1 MSLEK
6 KDWAIILLAV
16 LAVASIIGN
25 GVLLLQPEEVVRP
38 DLGVTLVFGTQRG
51 PVDLDPQYAWD
62 SASSDVIAQVV
73 EGLFAYNLSD
83 PSLAL
88 IPLLATADGVWDS
101 VNVDGTYNYTV
112 QLREGVYFHDG
123 TPFNASSVK
132 WNFDRLANLMDL
144 GITQIAELYQYYVET
159 VVDNATADP
168 VTYKDIIKPL
178 INRTV
183 VLGEYLF
190 QFKMNVEYGPFQA
203 LLCFSASSIMSPTA
217 HADDV
222 DDILETATSDLV
234 GTGPF
239 VFDKVET
246 GVEVIMHA
254 FDHYWGG
261 RAAIDTLIY
270 SIISDAQIRNNA
282 LLSGDIDFLGDP
294 MAAMYDT
301 FNTTAGLKLVNAG
314 QSLITQYL
322 GMNNVKI
329 NATFRRA
336 ISHAINYS
344 YILENLMQG
353 WAARLESPIPMGF
366 QMADWSST
374 EADFNIPKAREIMQY
389 MGFGDGWAVGSQV
402 GDTFTA
408 GADEA
413 KWTGASFRTFN
424 YTYNIGNNMRENVLL
439 LLTDNL
445 GKIGIKVGDDG
456 DTWAN
461 YIYRLY
467 EIYGYTRN
475 DLELYWIGWI
485 PDYNDP
491 SNFIN
496 PLFTNRTVAS
506 NGAQYN
512 GYLAALEDDGN
523 YKFARDPM
531 LEWANVQLLMEA
543 ALFETD
549 IGERENM
556 YSRIQELLV
565 EEDMPW
571 VYGYVSIGFDAH
583 NSELKGFPTNAW
595 GYTYFYPC
603 YWDPLPIQDY

>member
-6 KDWAIILLAV
+6 KDWAIIIIAV

-25 GVLLLQPEEVVRP
+25 GVLLLQPGAIVKP
-38 DLGVTLVFGTQRG
+38 DLGATLVFGTQRG

-62 SASSDVIAQVV
+62 SASSDVINQVV
-73 EGLFAYNLSD
+73 ETLFAYNLSD
-83 PSLAL
+83 PNLAL
-88 IPLLATADGVWDS
+88 IPSLALWGDWDDTAND
-101 VNVDGTYNYTV
+101 DGTYNYTV

-123 TPFNASSVK
+123 TPFNASSVE

-144 GITQIAELYQYYVET
+144 GITQIAELYQYYVDT
-159 VVDNATADP
+159 VVVNETSGE
-168 VTYKDIIKPL
+168 TEDIIKPL
-178 INRTV
+178 INDTV
-183 VLGEYLF
+183 VISEYLF

-217 HADDV
+217 HADDF

-261 RAAIDTLIY
+261 RAQIDTLIF

-301 FNTTAGLKLVNAG
+301 FNTTAGLDLVNAG

-374 EADFNIPKAREIMQY
+374 EADYDVEYAREIMQS
-389 MGFGDGWAVGSQV
+389 MGY
-402 GDTFTA
+402 
-408 GADEA
+408 GATWSTSETHADNA
-413 KWTGASFRTFN
+413 KWLAASFRSFN

-512 GYLAALEDDGN
+512 GYLAALEEDEFKD
-523 YKFARDPM
+523 ARDPFDVND
-531 LEWANVQLLMEA
+531 NVQLLMEA
-543 ALFETD
+543 ALFETV
-549 IGERENM
+549 EATREDM

-583 NSELKGFPTNAW
+583 NSELKGFPTNPW

>member
-25 GVLLLQPEEVVRP
+25 GVLLLQPEEVIRP
-38 DLGVTLVFGTQRG
+38 DLGVTIVMGTSRG
-51 PVDLDPQYAWD
+51 PVDLDPQYCWD
-62 SASSDVIAQVV
+62 SASADVIEQVI
-73 EGLFAYNLSD
+73 EGLFTYNLSD
-83 PSLAL
+83 PDLGLIPSLAL
-88 IPLLATADGVWDS
+88 WGGWDDTA
-101 VNVDGTYNYTV
+101 NTDGTYNYTV
-112 QLREGVYFHDG
+112 ILREGVYFHDG
-123 TPFNASSVK
+123 TKFNASSVK
-132 WNFDRLANLMDL
+132 WNFDRLLNLMDL
-144 GITQIAELYQYYVET
+144 GVTQIAELYQYYVET

-178 INRTV
+178 INDTV
-183 VLGEYLF
+183 VLDEYVF
-190 QFKMNVEYGPFQA
+190 QFKMNVLYGPFQA
-203 LLCFSASSIMSPTA
+203 LLCFTASGIMSPTS
-217 HADDV
+217 HADDF
-222 DDILETATSDLV
+222 DDLLETATSDLV

-239 VFDKVET
+239 IYDKTET

-254 FDHYWGG
+254 FDYYWGG
-261 RAAIDTLIY
+261 RAQCDTLIY
-270 SIISDAQIRNNA
+270 SIITDAQIRNNA
-282 LLSGDIDFLGDP
+282 LLSGDIDFLNDP
-294 MAAMYDT
+294 MGAMYDT
-301 FNTTAGLKLVNAG
+301 INTTAGLDLVNAG
-314 QSLITQYL
+314 QSLISQYL

-344 YILENLMQG
+344 YILKNLMEGQ
-353 WAARLESPIPMGF
+353 AARLESPIPEGF
-366 QMADWSST
+366 QMSDWSHD
-374 EADFNIPKAREIMQY
+374 EALYDVVKAREIMQS
-389 MGFGDGWAVGSQV
+389 MGYGTTLAT
-402 GDTFTA
+402 DTSAATNA
-408 GADEA
+408 LWEA
-413 KWTGASFRTFN
+413 KTFRTFN
-424 YTYNIGNNMRENVLL
+424 YTYNIGNNMRENVYQLL
-439 LLTDNL
+439 IDNL
-445 GKIGIKVGDDG
+445 GKIGIKVNDDG

-467 EIYGYTRN
+467 EIYGYDRN

-512 GYLAALEDDGN
+512 GYLAAQETDYEKAYRNPMVEDN
-523 YKFARDPM
+523 
-531 LEWANVQLLMEA
+531 NVQLLMEA

-549 IGERENM
+549 EGTRADY

-583 NSELKGFPTNAW
+583 NSELKGFPTNPW
-595 GYTYFYPC
+595 GKAYFYPC
-603 YWDPLPIQDY
+603 YWDPLPIDDY